1 MRKTGMCPGVAW
13 LLAFLGP
20 IGAAFCEETPSGG
33 GGALEKV
40 PGSGS
45 DVLSAREF
53 SLGSTV
59 PIVAGWD
66 AKNGFYLTDAEKGYF
81 LLRIGGRLQVRYTYQ
96 ARDKRGGVADP
107 GETRDVSVFELER
120 ARLSFGGHVID
131 PHLAYFIQ
139 LEADTD
145 HEGSG
150 ELLDAYVQYHAGE
163 LLGASAEAFSVGVG
177 QWKPYFLRQEA
188 TSSARQQFVERSL
201 ANEFFNIDRNLG
213 AWIQGDL
220 HPLFYAFAVT
230 NGFDSIN
237 VPFDE
242 TDQIPAFVGK
252 LDVAILG
259 KEGGKY
265 EEGNVAM
272 KPEPTWVV
280 GVSLASDQ
288 NNGSSDVGTSQP
300 FKAYQFGLDT
310 IFKWSLF
317 SLQAEYMG
325 RWLKYRDGN
334 NVPGMAGDGDWHYAH
349 GFYVQG
355 GVFLLPGAV
364 EVAGRASAIWC
375 DGPRGGN
382 AFEAG
387 PCLNWYISRSH
398 KVKFQT
404 DLSFFD
410 ISDDIQVQT
419 ETLDRP
425 RITGGSVEP
434 FQTSAAA
441 YRSGTQGFMWRAQL
455 QLQF

>member
-1 MRKTGMCPGVAW
+1 MRRTGMCTGCAIFLSAFWSQASPALAEEPG
-13 LLAFLGP
+13 P
-20 IGAAFCEETPSGG
+20 ERE
-33 GGALEKV
+33 
-40 PGSGS
+40 
-45 DVLSAREF
+45 VLSKREL
-53 SLGSTV
+53 SLGSGV
-59 PIVAGWD
+59 PLVAGWD
-66 AKNGFYLTDAEKGYF
+66 SKNGFYLTDAEKGYF
-81 LLRIGGRLQVRYTYQ
+81 LLKIGGRLQIRYTYQ
-96 ARDKRGGVADP
+96 ALDKRGDTASP
-107 GETRDVSVFELER
+107 GETRDTSVFELER
-120 ARLSFGGHVID
+120 ARVNFGGHVLN
-131 PHLAYFIQ
+131 PNLTYFFQ

-150 ELLDAYVQYHAGE
+150 ELLDAYIQYHAG
-163 LLGASAEAFSVGVG
+163 GIFNAAPEAFSVGAG

-188 TSSARQQFVERSL
+188 TSSAKQQFVERSL

-220 HPLFYAFAVT
+220 HPVFYAFAVT

-237 VPFDE
+237 VPFGE
-242 TDQIPAFVGK
+242 VDQIPAFVGK
-252 LDVAILG
+252 LDFAILG

-265 EEGNVAM
+265 EESNIAL

-280 GVSLASDQ
+280 GASFASDQ
-288 NNGSSDVGTSQP
+288 NNGSSGAGTSQP
-300 FKAYQFGLDT
+300 FKAYQFGVDT
-310 IFKWSLF
+310 VFKWSLF

-325 RWLKYRDGN
+325 RWLKYREGN

-355 GVFLLPGAV
+355 GLFLLPGAL

-387 PCLNWYISRSH
+387 PCLNWYISRNH

-410 ISDDIQVQT
+410 ISDDIQVQS

-434 FQTSAAA
+434 FQTSAAG
-441 YRSGTQGFMWRAQL
+441 YRSGTQGAMWRAQL